1 MTLTMRPCQDEGDYF
16 RVRNFLR
23 EVFLLN
29 NHRNIATSGP
39 TLDTCCYAIYYE
51 RTVDNAKRWHYSA
64 L

>member
-29 NHRNIATSGP
+29 NRPEHSWQRNNVGY
-39 TLDTCCYAIYYE
+39 LLLRY
-51 RTVDNAKRWHYSA
+51 
-64 L
+64 LF